1 MLRLWMR
8 TIKLLT
14 PFTTLIVLAL
24 FLGVLTI
31 GSSVGLMA
39 TSAWMLSKAALMPS
53 IAELAFTPVLVRF
66 FGISR
71 GVMRYLERLVSHDVT
86 FRLLSNLRVT
96 FYRAIEP
103 LAPAVLSRY
112 RTGDLLARVVDDIE
126 NLQNI
131 FLRAV
136 APPLVAL
143 IMVFIT
149 TLFIGIF
156 DWAVALMALAWFV
169 IGMTLLPFIAWA
181 GGNRYGAQ
189 SITYGA
195 ELNSLLVEGIQGMS
209 DILIYADD
217 DSPTSHPNRL
227 NRLLTDINQHEEK
240 MARWDALTNFLNVGV
255 VQGAGL
261 AVLLIALARVDGIWL
276 ASLSLATI
284 ATFEAITPLAPAFQ
298 TLGENLKAAE
308 RLFQVMDTP
317 PAVVDLVH
325 APHPLTPL
333 HGEGESPFLYA
344 VGKESRMGVLLPRDG
359 SVVFRDVA
367 FRYTP
372 NHPPIYEGLNLDIPS
387 GARVAILGASG
398 AGKSTLVHLL
408 ARFYEYETGEILLG
422 GHDIRT
428 YTQADARNCIAVME
442 QRTYLFNTSIKE
454 NIRLARPDATDH
466 DIIKACQMAEI
477 HDFILTLP
485 HGYDTTVGEDGG
497 QLSGGQRQRVALAR
511 ALIRQ
516 TPILILDEP
525 VAHLDRITADA
536 IMDTILRQAGERT
549 VILLAHQMNPAW
561 EGMIAIQ
568 L

>member
-1 MLRLWMR
+1 MLKTLFR

-14 PFTTLIVLAL
+14 PFTALILLAL

-112 RTGDLLARVVDDIE
+112 HTGDLLARAVDDIE

-143 IMVFIT
+143 IMVMIT

-227 NRLLTDINQHEEK
+227 NRLLTDINRHEERI
-240 MARWDALTNFLNVGV
+240 AWWDALTNFLNVGV

-317 PAVVDLVH
+317 PAVS
-325 APHPLTPL
+325 
-333 HGEGESPFLYA
+333 EGGLGGMYA
-344 VGKESRMGVLLPRDG
+344 VDGMYAVPTTPIDG
-359 SVVFRDVA
+359 SVVFRDVI

-372 NHPPIYEGLNLDIPS
+372 NHPPIYAGLNLNILS
-387 GARVAILGASG
+387 GARVVILGASG

-408 ARFYEYETGEILLG
+408 ARFYEYEAGEIILG
-422 GHDIRT
+422 GHDIRQ

-454 NIRLARPDATDH
+454 NIRIAKPDATDQ
-466 DIIKACQMAEI
+466 DIIKVCQMAEI

-516 TPILILDEP
+516 APILILDEP
-525 VAHLDRITADA
+525 LAHLDRITADA
-536 IMDTILRQAGERT
+536 IMDTILRQVGERT

-561 EGMIAIQ
+561 EGMMPIQ

>member
-1 MLRLWMR
+1 MLKRIFR
-8 TIKLLT
+8 TITLLR
-14 PFTTLIVLAL
+14 PFTALILLAL
-24 FLGVLTI
+24 LLSVLTI

-86 FRLLSNLRVT
+86 FRLLGNLRVT

-112 RTGDLLARVVDDIE
+112 RTGDLLARVMDDIE

-156 DWAVALMALAWFV
+156 DWLVALMALMWFI
-169 IGMTLLPFIAWA
+169 IGMTALPFIAWI

-195 ELNSLLVEGIQGMS
+195 ELNNMLVEGIQGMGDS
-209 DILIYADD
+209 LIYADNPI
-217 DSPTSHPNRL
+217 SSQL
-227 NRLLTDINQHEEK
+227 NHLLTDIIQHEK
-240 MARWDALTNFLNVGV
+240 RIARWDALTTFFNISV

-276 ASLSLATI
+276 ASLSLTTI
-284 ATFEAITPLAPAFQ
+284 ATFEAITPLAPAIQ

-308 RLFQVMDTP
+308 RLFEVIDTP
-317 PAVVDLVH
+317 PAVVDLAQYTH
-325 APHPLTPL
+325 QPEMGNLDNTTTPT
-333 HGEGESPFLYA
+333 
-344 VGKESRMGVLLPRDG
+344 DG
-359 SVVFRDVA
+359 SVTFRDVT
-367 FRYTP
+367 FRYAP
-372 NHPPIYEGLNLDIPS
+372 NHPPIYDKFNLNIPS

-398 AGKSTLVHLL
+398 TGKSTLVHLL
-408 ARFYEYETGEILLG
+408 ARFYEYEAGEIILC
-422 GHDIRT
+422 GHDIRQ
-428 YTQADARNCIAVME
+428 YPQADARRCIAVME

-454 NIRLARPDATDH
+454 NVRLARPDATDQ
-466 DIIKACQMAEI
+466 DIVHACQTAEI

-485 HGYDTTVGEDGG
+485 QGYDTTVGEDGG
-497 QLSGGQRQRVALAR
+497 LLSGGQRQRVALAR
-511 ALIRQ
+511 ALIQ
-516 TPILILDEP
+516 HAPILILDEP
-525 VAHLDRITADA
+525 LAHLDKLTATA
-536 IMDTILRQAGERT
+536 IWDTIIRNAGERT
-549 VILLAHQMNPAW
+549 IIVLAHQMNPNW
-561 EGMIAIQ
+561 QSIEPID